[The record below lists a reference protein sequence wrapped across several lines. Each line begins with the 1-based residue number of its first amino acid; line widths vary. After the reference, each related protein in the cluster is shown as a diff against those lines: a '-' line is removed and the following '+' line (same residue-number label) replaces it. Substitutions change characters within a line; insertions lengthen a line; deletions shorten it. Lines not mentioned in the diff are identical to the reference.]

1 MSAYFALI
9 AHEIFVT
16 AQTEPIGSCHSCVF
30 SAVIFVHEIGAEMIY
45 FLLEVVKTLL
55 DVFWVSFLA
64 QENSKFVE
72 FIPDVGDLL
81 VDVGG
86 GIVFFLKISDQSN
99 KVASL
104 IMHFVVEI
112 SLEIVDGF
120 RIRCS
125 FSISFF
131 LTVLVCFNRF
141 LFLSFGIHRLIELNI
156 FSQILQAF
164 LQLFNSSHDYI
175 VFSLS
180 LSMVF
185 LHNFSVRIDLIS
197 QSVHID
203 VLADEHIINLFDLLL
218 IFIVKFMVVFVKLI
232 WFLSAFIFESVEL
245 GLGHESLEGTLYFWE
260 FIIEFIFEVYGWI
273 LSWLAWF
280 SGPITSFRAFL
291 VFVLFFFLHFF
302 LLLVVV
308 EHANLYV
315 FKLLVEVL
323 RIFPH
328 LILHSLLFILNL
340 NHSRMMFGVSLPQFL
355 DQQFQF
361 IIAQIQCIDIHVKS
375 FKFFGIVS
383 TLTSINI
390 DVHLHNDVLIFGH
403 IFFVLQNCNWVGIDD
418 TGSSWFLDA
427 FPSQIVAT

>member
-1 MSAYFALI
+1 
-9 AHEIFVT
+9 
-16 AQTEPIGSCHSCVF
+16 
-30 SAVIFVHEIGAEMIY
+30 MIY
-45 FLLEVVKTLL
+45 FLLEVVQTLL
-55 DVFWVSFLA
+55 YVLWVSFFA
-64 QENSKFVE
+64 QENSEFVQ
-72 FIPDVGDLL
+72 FIPDVGYLL
-81 VDVGG
+81 VDVGW
-86 GIVFFLKISDQSN
+86 GIVFFLEISDQSN

-104 IMHFVVEI
+104 IVHFVVEI
-112 SLEIVDGF
+112 SLEIINGF
-120 RIRCS
+120 RISCS
-125 FSISFF
+125 FYISVSIF
-131 LTVLVCFNRF
+131 LTVLICLAGF
-141 LFLSFGIHRLIELNI
+141 LLFSFGIHSLVELNI
-156 FSQILQAF
+156 FSQILESF
-164 LQLFNSSHDYI
+164 LQLFNSSHDNI
-175 VFSLS
+175 VFPLS
-180 LSMVF
+180 LSTIF
-185 LHNFSVRIDLIS
+185 LHDFSVSIDLIS

-203 VLADEHIINLFDLLL
+203 ILTDEHIVNLFDLFL

-232 WFLSAFIFESVEL
+232 WFLSSFIFESVEL
-245 GLGHESLEGTLYFWE
+245 SLGHESLEGTLYFGE
-260 FIIEFIFEVYGWI
+260 FIIELIFEVYGWI

-291 VFVLFFFLHFF
+291 VFVLFFFLLFF
-302 LLLVVV
+302 LLLVGVV
-308 EHANLYV
+308 EQADLYV
-315 FKLLVEVL
+315 FELLVEVL

-328 LILHSLLFILNL
+328 LILHSLLFVFDL